1 MTPLNTIGV
10 VAKFPK
16 APLPGIL
23 KLHFFFSE
31 ATFAAEMSVLVVARE
46 LERSKLWAGHAPPL
60 AATSGG
66 SAPAEEAASDVTAS
80 IEPRAATA
88 SERALNSRH
97 RWAGMTIPLVTN
109 QWVGT

>member
-46 LERSKLWAGHAPPL
+46 LERSKLWAGHASPL

-66 SAPAEEAASDVTAS
+66 GAPAEEAARDVTART
-80 IEPRAATA
+80 EPSTA
-88 SERALNSRH
+88 PASGTAPNTRH
-97 RWAGMTIPLVTN
+97 L
-109 QWVGT
+109 

>member
-10 VAKFPK
+10 VAKLPK

-31 ATFAAEMSVLVVARE
+31 ATFAAEMSVAVVARE
-46 LERSKLWAGHAPPL
+46 LERSKLWAGHASPL

-66 SAPAEEAASDVTAS
+66 GAPADEAAGEDTART
-80 IEPRAATA
+80 EPGAAAARETA
-88 SERALNSRH
+88 PKKRH
-97 RWAGMTIPLVTN
+97 RLACMTV
-109 QWVGT
+109 